1 MKKEKSQIRKFDTG
15 ASRDSDEGK
24 YDYEAFLSPIV
35 IEAYAK
41 YMNKNRKMSDGSLRE
56 GDNWQAGFGDNHYDV
71 CMKSGFRH
79 FIDLWMEHRKLK
91 SREGIDNAICGILF
105 NVMAYYHKLLKDRIK
120 NDK

>member
-1 MKKEKSQIRKFDTG
+1 VKKEKSQIRKFDTG